1 MRRHKIIMFVLSLL
15 LVSTVQA
22 QNVRPSALE
31 YWFDKQFDTR
41 QSLPFNGTLD
51 QQIDV
56 SQLCKG
62 VHTLEMRICDTK
74 GRWGAPIMKYF
85 IIPDVR
91 EGISEIL
98 AMEYWFDYQY
108 DARHSLPFN
117 GVLNQE
123 LDVSQLCKG
132 VHTLGLRVCDSKGI
146 WGAPIMK
153 YFIIPDIREGI
164 DKVTAYEYWFNDGPR
179 HRVETTGLFSLDISN
194 VIIEIT
200 DVYAKSI
207 SDEYVFNVS
216 DEMVTTPQDV
226 FFGMQVFNG
235 ADQGS
240 LAALS
245 DTFIVQVP
253 VDPHFLTLEN
263 SQEQVFNSPQ
273 AGQIQGLKT
282 SATNGSQLLYTIS
295 SQSLKA
301 DFYDTEGHKL
311 AVERN
316 DLTDGTCQFK
326 LQTATDV
333 TYALVYDVSNAI
345 EQLTVTLS
353 VEAPSGII
361 QTLSGMRLKTSKNL
375 LTIDTDV
382 DTSIKITHIS
392 GNVIINQNVKRG
404 NNIFQLPTGIYVVQT
419 DEGETAKIYI
429 P

>member
-1 MRRHKIIMFVLSLL
+1 MRRHKIIMLVLSLL
-15 LVSTVQA
+15 LFSTAQA
-22 QNVRPSALE
+22 QDVRPSALE
-31 YWFDKQFDTR
+31 YWFDKQFDAR

-74 GRWGAPIMKYF
+74 GRWGIPVLKYF

-91 EGISEIL
+91 EG
-98 AMEYWFDYQY
+98 
-108 DARHSLPFN
+108 
-117 GVLNQE
+117 
-123 LDVSQLCKG
+123 
-132 VHTLGLRVCDSKGI
+132 T
-146 WGAPIMK
+146 
-153 YFIIPDIREGI
+153 

-179 HRVETTGLFSLDISN
+179 HRVETAGQSSLDISN
-194 VIIEIT
+194 VVIEIT

-207 SDEYVFNVS
+207 SDDYVFTVS
-216 DEMVTTPQDV
+216 DEMVTTPEDV

-245 DTFIVQVP
+245 DTFVVQVP
-253 VDPHFLTLEN
+253 VNPRFLMLDN
-263 SQEQVFNSPQ
+263 SQEQVFDSPQ

-301 DFYDTEGHKL
+301 DFYDAGGNKL
-311 AVERN
+311 TAERN
-316 DLTDGTCQFK
+316 NLADGTCQFK

-392 GNVIINQNVKRG
+392 GNVMINQNVKRG

-419 DEGETAKIYI
+419 VEGETTKIYI